1 MVKNGRLVQF
11 ILFALTVPNTYD
23 TILKATLE
31 LTLIVAQSNVGTPMG
46 HVNMPTTSGPL
57 WKHPLKTGQFQEH
70 PALHKILAFS
80 SLSLIRQQQKAQ
92 GSGNWKSIYRFY
104 PLA

>member
-1 MVKNGRLVQF
+1 MVKNGRLDQF
-11 ILFALTVPNTYD
+11 MLFALTVPNTYD
-23 TILKATLE
+23 AILKE
-31 LTLIVAQSNVGTPMG
+31 LTLIVAQSNVGTPIG

-70 PALHKILAFS
+70 PALYKILAFS
-80 SLSLIRQQQKAQ
+80 SLSLIRQQQEAQ
-92 GSGNWKSIYRFY
+92 GSSNWKSIYRFY